1 MLMAAKTKSGREL
14 VRVLIAD
21 ATPRGCELL
30 AGALKRSRYRL
41 SVVACATTAEEV
53 RNALRTYEPHVL
65 ITNANL
71 RDGTSKGL
79 AVLREISAARL
90 DTRTV
95 VLLDASEKD
104 LVVSAFRQ
112 GAEGVFCRTESVKEL
127 PRCIHQVHKGQIWA
141 TNRDLQLIL
150 KALVQSAPVPLMKAD
165 GTALL
170 TRREEQV
177 TRLVAEGLSNREISE
192 KLGLSEHTVK
202 NYLFRV
208 FDKLG
213 VSNRVELIRYV
224 MQQRDGTRTP
234 GA

>member
-21 ATPRGCELL
+21 ATPRGCEVL

-41 SVVACATTAEEV
+41 TVGACATTPAEGR

-170 TRREEQV
+170 THREEQV
-177 TRLVAEGLSNREISE
+177 TRLVA
-192 KLGLSEHTVK
+192 
-202 NYLFRV
+202 
-208 FDKLG
+208 
-213 VSNRVELIRYV
+213 
-224 MQQRDGTRTP
+224 
-234 GA
+234 A